1 MFNLSEKIRYY
12 KSRFNLSDDNKRSYA
27 RGFVNGASV
36 NHSRRH
42 NIETKKELS
51 YLYDELKAT
60 KNEAD
65 RHAIIES
72 IPIVRVVCRGIKKKR
87 KIESAFSKDN
97 PPAAGLSF

>member
-36 NHSRRH
+36 NHSRWH
-42 NIETKKELS
+42 NVETKKELS

-65 RHAIIES
+65 RRAIIES
-72 IPIVRVVCRGIKKKR
+72 ISYYKGCLQGYKEKTK
-87 KIESAFSKDN
+87 N
-97 PPAAGLSF
+97 

>member
-72 IPIVRVVCRGIKKKR
+72 ISYCKGCLQGYKEKTK
-87 KIESAFSKDN
+87 N
-97 PPAAGLSF
+97 